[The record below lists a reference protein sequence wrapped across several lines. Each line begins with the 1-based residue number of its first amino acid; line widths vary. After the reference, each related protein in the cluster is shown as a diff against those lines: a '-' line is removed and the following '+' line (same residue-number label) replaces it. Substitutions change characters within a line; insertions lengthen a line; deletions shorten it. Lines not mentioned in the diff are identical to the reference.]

1 MLEIIEAF
9 YNSSSSGLDSLEFS
23 RALTAKCRDHTRLA
37 NTLGVG
43 VCVSFSWPQ
52 CAEEIFLS
60 LENDKFHEDIA
71 ELQID
76 SYVVNDLKVFLSK
89 C

>member
-9 YNSSSSGLDSLEFS
+9 YNSSSSGMDSLELC
-23 RALTAKCRDHTRLA
+23 RVLIAKCRDHTGLA
-37 NTLGVG
+37 NTLG

-52 CAEEIFLS
+52 CVEEIFLS

-71 ELQID
+71 ELHID
-76 SYVVNDLKVFLSK
+76 SDVVNSLKVCLSK